1 MVFIAEKS
9 SCLRPSKNLTKD
21 VIEACVDF
29 AMVAKLGEV
38 KPVNKSELRQALRCK
53 VNSIKFN
60 SSKPGYFVGKI

>member
-1 MVFIAEKS
+1 
-9 SCLRPSKNLTKD
+9 LTKD

>member
-1 MVFIAEKS
+1 LFVCTFILNAALFFK
-9 SCLRPSKNLTKD
+9 T
-21 VIEACVDF
+21 DF

-60 SSKPGYFVGKI
+60 SSKPGYFVGKIY